1 MYDAFAAFA
10 VELEKVSR
18 NLQSAG
24 TSLDTAIKKLH
35 TGKGNLVKRALD
47 IQTLG
52 AKTSKKLPD
61 AFLEQADDV
70 DEELAMPADAG
81 PDDASEDLPDA

>member
-1 MYDAFAAFA
+1 MTHSPPLP

>member
-24 TSLDTAIKKLH
+24 TALDTAIKKLH

-47 IQTLG
+47 IKTLG

-70 DEELAMPADAG
+70 DEELAMPAHAG
-81 PDDASEDLPDA
+81 PEDAPEDLPDA

>member
-1 MYDAFAAFA
+1 MTHSLHAFDWTETAALDA
-10 VELEKVSR
+10 
-18 NLQSAG
+18 
-24 TSLDTAIKKLH
+24 AIKKLH
-35 TGKGNLVKRALD
+35 TGKGNLVKRALE
-47 IQTLG
+47 IKALG